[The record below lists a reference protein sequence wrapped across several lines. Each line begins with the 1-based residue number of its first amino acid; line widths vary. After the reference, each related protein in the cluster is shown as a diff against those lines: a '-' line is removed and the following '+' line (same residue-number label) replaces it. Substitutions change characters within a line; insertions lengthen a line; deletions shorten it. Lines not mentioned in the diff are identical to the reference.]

1 LRKLLKRGP
10 SISDSSTNLTAR
22 VPTEILEQS
31 ESVAFD
37 PNQFEELRKSNHDD
51 GFFCSELVA
60 AAYKLVGFLDQS
72 KASSR
77 YLPGK
82 LVNLDVIGSYFL
94 SKEEFEAEERSLS
107 GKRASYLVEERGFLS
122 PCRS

>member
-10 SISDSSTNLTAR
+10 SISDSSGNISSR

-31 ESVAFD
+31 ESAAFD
-37 PNQFEELRKSNHDD
+37 PEQFEGLRKSNHDD

-82 LVNLDVIGSYFL
+82 I
-94 SKEEFEAEERSLS
+94 
-107 GKRASYLVEERGFLS
+107 
-122 PCRS
+122 